1 VDLPVHAYL
10 PDGYAP
16 DLNQRIELYRR
27 LAAAPDHT
35 RLDDLADEIAD
46 RYGHPLPEP
55 VEHLVRLARLKVR
68 CASAGVQTISMDGNL
83 ASLLLTE
90 GRRLT
95 PAAAKRLRAALAPKM
110 RIWLA
115 LVNHDRV
122 VVSLRKAD
130 TERVFSR
137 LEETLEALA
146 SLPLEEEARR
156 HQRRA
161 DLIERAAPRGRRT
174 SAPPSG
180 RPAGS

>member
-10 PDGYAP
+10 PESYAP

-27 LAAAPDHT
+27 LAAAPDHS
-35 RLDDLADEIAD
+35 RLDDLSEEIAD

-55 VEHLVRLARLKVR
+55 VQHLVRLARLKVR
-68 CASAGVQTISMDGNL
+68 CASAGVRTISIDGNL
-83 ASLLLTE
+83 ASLVLTE

-95 PAAAKRLRAALAPKM
+95 PAATRRLRTALAPKT
-110 RIWLA
+110 RVWLA

-130 TERVFSR
+130 AEHAFSR
-137 LEETLEALA
+137 LEETLDALA

-161 DLIERAAPRGRRT
+161 DLIEGASSPGRRT
-174 SAPPSG
+174 STPRSG
-180 RPAGS
+180 RPAKS